1 MRTGG
6 IEVPE
11 VENLEEARLRIK
23 ELQEEIKKLL
33 GLLNEQES
41 AAKLLVQ
48 KDIALT
54 RANEKLERLDRAK
67 SEFVSVAAHQL
78 RTPLSGIKWGL
89 NILFEGDAGDMS
101 EEQRSI
107 IKKSAESNDRM
118 IALVNDLLDVDHIE
132 TEKDRYTFEAVD
144 ICEIIESIF
153 SELKPRAEEQGTT
166 LAFENRFAKYAK
178 VRADKVKI
186 RAVIQNLLENAVRYI
201 MKDGTVTVRL
211 KQEGEMMNVSVTDDG
226 IGIPADEQ
234 EKIFTKFFR
243 ADNAVKLRTDGSGL
257 GLFIAHDIV
266 RKHKGEIWFESEKDK
281 GTVFAFTVPVAK

>member
-118 IALVNDLLDVDHIE
+118 IALVNDLLI
-132 TEKDRYTFEAVD
+132 
-144 ICEIIESIF
+144 
-153 SELKPRAEEQGTT
+153 
-166 LAFENRFAKYAK
+166 
-178 VRADKVKI
+178 
-186 RAVIQNLLENAVRYI
+186 
-201 MKDGTVTVRL
+201 
-211 KQEGEMMNVSVTDDG
+211 
-226 IGIPADEQ
+226 
-234 EKIFTKFFR
+234 
-243 ADNAVKLRTDGSGL
+243 
-257 GLFIAHDIV
+257 
-266 RKHKGEIWFESEKDK
+266 
-281 GTVFAFTVPVAK
+281 